1 MKICFSRHRFFEK
14 IRKKSTFVEIN
25 QIVMK
30 RYLSFFVALIAT
42 FATTA
47 QNPEAIREMIRKNP
61 NFAEPTVAT
70 YANIERGEV
79 ARAPKGFKPFHIT
92 IVGRHGS
99 RYELRDTTFV
109 YTTEIY
115 NRAEKLGIL
124 TPLGKEICQVLNR
137 ATAEQ
142 TGRAGELA
150 PLGQRQWREIGRRT
164 YNNFKEVFDKG
175 AIEGK
180 SSVWMRCVISMV
192 SFVDGLKE
200 QNSKIPADIEAR
212 QEYLKI
218 VRPMA
223 NYPGMPDEIQDIW
236 DNYCK
241 QHDKVWRNEFVSSIK
256 AEDMKSMLSK
266 VTTAPE
272 RLVSECGA
280 PNLAHIFFNTH
291 HLLLFAQN
299 LEVADVDI
307 LTRTY
312 TLDEQYICYLS
323 KSINWLHWTGAWGN
337 PRVEAYCSYFH
348 PFIDDLFGNIE
359 SAIEGKNPYVANL
372 RFTHDSYIMPLLT
385 VLGYKDSALQY
396 YGEGVAAWEK
406 GATSAA
412 LSPLVPMAANLQIV
426 LYRNKKGEVL
436 VRSLLNENDVYL
448 PVECAT
454 APFYKWED
462 MRSVTLNNLAR
473 LNTARDKYLSEIK
486 NK

>member
-1 MKICFSRHRFFEK
+1 MIICHWYAPPHVIPLVEVVKSEQAPQEYADIAVTMLNNCGKTAVLMKKF
-14 IRKKSTFVEIN
+14 IRGYIVNRLQQCLN
-25 QIVMK
+25 QEVF
-30 RYLSFFVALIAT
+30 YLLDNGYCDA
-42 FATTA
+42 
-47 QNPEAIREMIRKNP
+47 EAIDLAAKASFIP
-61 NFAEPTVAT
+61 
-70 YANIERGEV
+70 
-79 ARAPKGFKPFHIT
+79 RAC
-92 IVGRHGS
+92 V
-99 RYELRDTTFV
+99 
-109 YTTEIY
+109 
-115 NRAEKLGIL
+115 LGL
-124 TPLGKEICQVLNR
+124 CKRMDFGGVDM
-137 ATAEQ
+137 
-142 TGRAGELA
+142 
-150 PLGQRQWREIGRRT
+150 T
-164 YNNFKEVFDKG
+164 YNNFKNVFDKG

-280 PNLAHIFFNTH
+280 PNLAHIFLNTH

-312 TLDEQYICYLS
+312 TLDEQYLCYLS

-337 PRVEAYCSYFH
+337 HRVEAYCSYFH

-436 VRSLLNENDVYL
+436 VRSLLNENDIFL
-448 PVECAT
+448 PIECET

-462 MRSVTLNNLAR
+462 VK
-473 LNTARDKYLSEIK
+473 KYLNDRCASFRK
-486 NK
+486 